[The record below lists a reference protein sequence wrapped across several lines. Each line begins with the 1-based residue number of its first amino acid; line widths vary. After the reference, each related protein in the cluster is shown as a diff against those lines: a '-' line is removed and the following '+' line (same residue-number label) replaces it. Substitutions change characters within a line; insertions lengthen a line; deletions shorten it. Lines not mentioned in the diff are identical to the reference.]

1 MAKESVPGMP
11 GYEADQVMR
20 AVSYDSVLVQ
30 QGMTEYKLF
39 DDLDDTDS
47 SESRYNNESETN
59 VIKWLLANHFD
70 ADMGLTRAELGIPS
84 NYKFYPEIREPIIE
98 DRSVP
103 GDIDL
108 LAVEKANPHLS
119 VAIQVKRVKSRI
131 LENGQV
137 DIYVKHIPK
146 AVLQAREMMLKYRFH
161 RNYLMLVLVAD
172 TQHHKHDFQL
182 FRNLSFEEKLR
193 VYQHPTLH
201 DLPEEVGLYLY
212 ELSQPSKNTI
222 GQTATIA
229 VKQHRAAKKLDQL
242 SRTTETI
249 VEFLKSIKE

>member
-1 MAKESVPGMP
+1 MAKEPVPGMP

-20 AVSYDSVLVQ
+20 AVSYDSVLVE
-30 QGMTEYKLF
+30 QGVTEYKLF
-39 DDLDDTDS
+39 DDVDDPDS

-59 VIKWLLANHFD
+59 VIKWLLSNHFD

-84 NYKFYPEIREPIIE
+84 TYKFYPEIREPIIE

-137 DIYVKHIPK
+137 DMYVKHIPK

-161 RNYLMLVLVAD
+161 RNYLMFVLVAD
-172 TQHHKHDFQL
+172 TQYHKHDLQL

-193 VYQHPTLH
+193 VYQHPALR

-229 VKQHRAAKKLDQL
+229 VKKHRDAKKFDQL

-249 VEFLKSIKE
+249 VEFLKSRP